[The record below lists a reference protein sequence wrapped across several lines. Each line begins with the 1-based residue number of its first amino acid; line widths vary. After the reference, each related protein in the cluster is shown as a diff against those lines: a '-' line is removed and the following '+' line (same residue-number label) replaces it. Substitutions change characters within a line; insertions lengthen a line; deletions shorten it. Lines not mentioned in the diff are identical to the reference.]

1 MFMDYL
7 EPVCRNACLLFA
19 TAVVKVLSLSLPS
32 SPSVS
37 PSHRHT
43 LTPLVPKA
51 ASRCAKCSSATSHS
65 CLSRAAPEVTTTSPP
80 ISTPFFQRHHLKMMT
95 TSHLRPSSVNP
106 EPFPPLLRGE
116 ASFHPY
122 PGNPLLQS
130 LVLLLPPPPILRR
143 LVPLQVEPVENT
155 VASVSGPAVVR
166 LPISAITAISLRWYS
181 FFIAQTPPPCHESKS
196 SASIP
201 S

>member
-1 MFMDYL
+1 MFWPFPKQQRLRKNTHEGFAMFMDYL

-65 CLSRAAPEVTTTSPP
+65 CLSRAAPEVTTNSPP

-95 TSHLRPSSVNP
+95 TSHLRPSSANP
-106 EPFPPLLRGE
+106 EPFPPLLRP
-116 ASFHPY
+116 SFEDDDNLTSPT
-122 PGNPLLQS
+122 
-130 LVLLLPPPPILRR
+130 LV
-143 LVPLQVEPVENT
+143 
-155 VASVSGPAVVR
+155 G
-166 LPISAITAISLRWYS
+166 
-181 FFIAQTPPPCHESKS
+181 
-196 SASIP
+196 
-201 S
+201 